1 MDDADFAPFQSW
13 AERTLGGRVLR
24 AERQGER
31 RSGGRPAWFLDIQRG
46 GETLACYARMDR
58 GAEQLISREFTLE
71 REHRVLCALNAAG
84 ARVPRVYGFCADP
97 VGILMERVAGEFDY
111 TKLAPGPERDALDED
126 FLRELVRI
134 HELDAAR
141 FVAAGIEAPANA
153 ESCALHDLSLWERA
167 YRRALKRPVPIV
179 EFATRWLRRNLPA
192 PPARLSLVQGD
203 TGPGQF
209 LFSGAEQS
217 RKTEATVRSPLGSE
231 DSASL
236 RAAKRG
242 LHVTAIIDWEFAHLG
257 DAVLDLA
264 QIRTRDFYNP
274 GIDLARWLARYEE
287 LSGTHVDRAK
297 LSYYT
302 VKAMLITPLALA
314 GVVQNMHARTDHA
327 EWYAQDVC
335 YKRATAEALAEAV
348 GVAVVPPQLP
358 PALETARTPIFALL
372 EENLQGEHRPAL
384 GDAFARYRI
393 DLALRLVTHLRN
405 ADAFGAALEAQ
416 ELDEIAQLIGA
427 RPRTPAEGDAALE
440 RFIRTNEGDAD
451 ARLVAYLYR
460 RAVREEASWR
470 GALGAGERAVFQRLG

>member
-1 MDDADFAPFQSW
+1 MNDADFARFTSW
-13 AERTLGGRVLR
+13 AERTLGGRVVR

-31 RSGGRPAWFLDIQRG
+31 RSGGRPAWFLEIARG

-97 VGILMERVAGEFDY
+97 AGILMERVAGEFDY

-141 FVAAGIEAPANA
+141 FVAAGIEAPASVEA
-153 ESCALHDLSLWERA
+153 CALHDLALWERA
-167 YRRALKRPVPIV
+167 YRRALKHPVPLV

-209 LFSGAEQS
+209 LFSGP
-217 RKTEATVRSPLGSE
+217 R
-231 DSASL
+231 
-236 RAAKRG
+236 
-242 LHVTAIIDWEFAHLG
+242 VTAIIDWEFAHLG
-257 DAVLDLA
+257 DCVLDLA

-287 LSGTHVDRAK
+287 LSGIQVERAK
-297 LSYYT
+297 LAYYT

-314 GVVQNMHARTDHA
+314 GVVQNMHPRTDHA

-335 YKRATAEALAEAV
+335 YKRATAEALAEAI
-348 GVAVVPPQLP
+348 GAPVAPPQLP
-358 PALETARTPIFALL
+358 PALETARTQIFALL
-372 EENLQGEHRPAL
+372 EENLREEHRPAAP
-384 GDAFARYRI
+384 DDFARSRI
-393 DLALRLVTHLRN
+393 DLALRLATHLRN

-416 ELDEIAQLIGA
+416 DLDEIAKLVGA
-427 RPRTPAEGDAALE
+427 RPRTLAEGDAALE
-440 RFIRTNEGDAD
+440 RFIRTNEGEAD

-460 RAVREEASWR
+460 RAVREEALWR
-470 GALGAGERAVFQRLG
+470 GALGAGEQAVFQRLARS